1 MRGPDGRRQPDAAP
15 NRDAG
20 AHQTFAHDIRNEE
33 LMMSHY
39 LYKVIPRRP
48 TFATDMSDDE
58 RAII

>member
-1 MRGPDGRRQPDAAP
+1 MRRRIGTREPIRP
-15 NRDAG
+15 SL
-20 AHQTFAHDIRNEE
+20 TDIRNEE